1 MSLVQKKLLLLA
13 LARPLLPSELL
24 RERERRR
31 RSSLLLLRL
40 RQRQRP
46 PEELGRA
53 TPR

>member
-31 RSSLLLLRL
+31 RRSLLLLRL
-40 RQRQRP
+40 RQRP